1 MQVGMQIVYQNHT
14 GHADADMFRTETKLA
29 IEAEAMGFDFVG
41 LVEHHFT
48 DYAMCPDNA
57 LALAYIAARTK
68 KLKLMPAA
76 FILPWND
83 PLRVAEK
90 AVLLDV
96 LSEGRVI
103 LGFGRGLAKCEFTG
117 LRIDMNESRERFDEA
132 AEIILKGLESG
143 FVEGSGKHYRQPRV
157 ELRPRPPA
165 SFKGRACMVGMSP
178 SSVEV
183 AARLGLGCLKFSQ
196 GSWKTGVVEVQK
208 YRDAY
213 RKYHNREAPPIIIA
227 DMVSCFEDKRKTEAY
242 ARRYMTAYYRS
253 VLEHYEMAGDHFKNI
268 PAYSNYA
275 AASAALNAGGGV
287 DKGLQD
293 YLDSNLAFTPSE
305 MLDRLEER
313 REVVGDFDLSV
324 NFTFGSMPYED
335 VWHQAKL
342 FSEKVLPKLKSSKSA
357 SAGTASVA
365 A

>member
-1 MQVGMQIVYQNHT
+1 MQVGMQLVFQNHT
-14 GHADADMFRTETKLA
+14 GYADADMFRTETKLA

-57 LALAYIAARTK
+57 AALAFIAAKTK

-90 AVLLDV
+90 AALLDI

-103 LGFGRGLAKCEFTG
+103 LGFGRGLAKCEFDG
-117 LRIDMNESRERFDEA
+117 FRVDMNETRERFDES
-132 AEIILKGLESG
+132 AEIILKGLETG
-143 FVEGSGKHYRQPRV
+143 FVEADTKHYRQPRV
-157 ELRPRPPA
+157 EIRPRPPG
-165 SFKGRACMVGMSP
+165 SFQGRSYMVGMSP

-196 GSWKTGVVEVQK
+196 GSWKTAVLEVRK
-208 YRDAY
+208 YRDSF
-213 RKYHNREAPPIIIA
+213 RKHHNREAPPIIIA
-227 DMVSCFEDKRKTEAY
+227 DMVCCFEDKRKTEEY
-242 ARRYMTAYYRS
+242 ARKYMAAYYDS
-253 VLEHYEMAGDHFKNI
+253 VLTHYEMAGDHFKKI

-275 AASAALNAGGGV
+275 AASDALNTGGV
-287 DKGLQD
+287 DKALEE
-293 YLDSNLAFTPSE
+293 YLAANMAFTPSE
-305 MLDRLEER
+305 MLDKLEER
-313 REVVGDFDLSV
+313 REIVGDYDLAM

-342 FSEKVLPKLKSSKSA
+342 FADKVLPKLKSPRAVGSA
-357 SAGTASVA
+357 AVA
-365 A
+365 